1 MELLRKHLQP
11 GMSLLKWG
19 TETPGPYGHRV
30 RVHPAVLLFL
40 PPHAQPKRS
49 LRNCCPSPGVLV

>member
-11 GMSLLKWG
+11 GMSLLKG
-19 TETPGPYGHRV
+19 GSETPGPYGHPV

-40 PPHAQPKRS
+40 SPRTQAKSS
-49 LRNCCPSPGVLV
+49 L